1 MSSGEFDRDT
11 SRLVRTFNRQLVRK
25 LHLLNR
31 GLSGTGLN
39 VTQGNILCEIVS
51 SGSKSWRQLAESLLI
66 DKGLLSRNL
75 RALEQRH
82 LINRVRNK
90 RDHRKC
96 EFVLTQAG
104 KKMASEVDD
113 RADRQIGD
121 LLKPVKPSE
130 LGPLVTGLIT
140 YGHIMGL
147 HMGGPASV
155 SIRPHRIGDA
165 SYVTFLHGTL
175 YFQEYGLDSTFEVEV
190 GRQITQFVSQFDPQW
205 DGFWV
210 AEAGGN
216 VVGAIVIVNRG
227 RGSAQLRWFI
237 LNPTYRGL
245 GLGREL
251 MACAVDFC
259 KGKQYKKVFLW
270 TFDELHAAIHL
281 YRSFGFERVKT
292 ETHLRWGRNLTEE
305 RYELNLKGVTRS
317 PAS

>member
-1 MSSGEFDRDT
+1 MSSGEFDSDT
-11 SRLVRTFNRQLVRK
+11 IRLVRTFNRQLVRK

-31 GLSGTGLN
+31 IPSRTGLN

-51 SGSKSWRQLAESLLI
+51 SGSKSWRELAESLLI

-75 RALEQRH
+75 RVLEQRH
-82 LINRVRNK
+82 LINRVRDT

-104 KKMASEVDD
+104 KKMASEVND
-113 RADRQIGD
+113 RADRRIED
-121 LLKPVKPSE
+121 LLKSVKPSE
-130 LGPLVTGLIT
+130 LGPLVDGLMT

-147 HMGGPASV
+147 HMGSPASV

-175 YFQEYGLDSTFEVEV
+175 YSREYGLDSTFEVEV
-190 GRQITQFVSQFDPQW
+190 GQQITQFVSQFDPQQ

-210 AEAGGN
+210 AEAGGH
-216 VVGAIVIVNRG
+216 VVGAIAIVNRG

-237 LNPTYRGL
+237 LHPTYRGL
-245 GLGREL
+245 GMGREL
-251 MACAVDFC
+251 MSHSVDFC
-259 KGKQYKKVFLW
+259 KAKQYKKVFLW

-292 ETHLRWGRNLTEE
+292 KTHLRWGRNLIEE
-305 RYELNLKGVTRS
+305 RYERDLQG
-317 PAS
+317 

>member
-11 SRLVRTFNRQLVRK
+11 IRLVRTFNRQLVQK

-31 GLSGTGLN
+31 ILSGTGLN

-51 SGSKSWRQLAESLLI
+51 CGSKSWRQLAESLLI

-121 LLKPVKPSE
+121 LLKSVKPSE
-130 LGPLVTGLIT
+130 LGPLVTGLMT

-147 HMGGPASV
+147 HMGGPASG
-155 SIRPHRIGDA
+155 SIRPHRIGDP

-175 YFQEYGLDSTFEVEV
+175 YFQEYGLDSAFEVEV

-205 DGFWV
+205 DGFWI
-210 AEAGGN
+210 AEAGGH
-216 VVGAIVIVNRG
+216 VVGAIVIVNRD
-227 RGSAQLRWFI
+227 RGLAQLRWFI
-237 LNPTYRGL
+237 LHPTYRGL

-251 MACAVDFC
+251 MACALDFC

-281 YRSFGFERVKT
+281 YCSFGFKKVKT
-292 ETHLRWGRNLTEE
+292 KTHLRWGRKLTEE
-305 RYELNLKGVTRS
+305 RYELDLQGV
-317 PAS
+317 A